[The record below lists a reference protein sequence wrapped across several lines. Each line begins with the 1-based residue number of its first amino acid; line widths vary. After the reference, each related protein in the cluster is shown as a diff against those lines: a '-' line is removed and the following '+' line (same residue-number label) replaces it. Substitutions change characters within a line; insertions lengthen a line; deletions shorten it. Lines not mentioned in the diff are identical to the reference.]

1 MFEIIS
7 SWIVYFFITEMLLNR
22 TSLELIVAINNSKTN
37 RCEKNVSILQHNFL
51 LDIYIL
57 YPVLLYIL
65 KIHKRKNFKKENVNT
80 AGIIKHIF
88 I

>member
-7 SWIVYFFITEMLLNR
+7 FWIVYFFITKMLLNR

-37 RCEKNVSILQHNFL
+37 RCEKNVSILQHSNFL

-57 YPVLLYIL
+57 YLCYCIFLRYINVRTL
-65 KIHKRKNFKKENVNT
+65 KRRMYIQQE
-80 AGIIKHIF
+80 
-88 I
+88 